1 MAGTRLPYGQGLH
14 KPTPVRDQLERL
26 RRGVVNVAD
35 GIGGLEDLIEAQAR
49 VLVYDD
55 PDIPPIL
62 PVITGTTV
70 LLRLLR
76 EELEGLYMQFTDEIK
91 KVEV

>member
-1 MAGTRLPYGQGLH
+1 MRSAALLLSLVAVGCGPNAGMT
-14 KPTPVRDQLERL
+14 
-26 RRGVVNVAD
+26 D
-35 GIGGLEDLIEAQAR
+35 G
-49 VLVYDD
+49 DD

>member
-1 MAGTRLPYGQGLH
+1 M
-14 KPTPVRDQLERL
+14 
-26 RRGVVNVAD
+26 AD

-76 EELEGLYMQFTDEIK
+76 EELEGLYMGNLSAGGPFGPPCLLLRG
-91 KVEV
+91 